1 MQNTMMTIPKL
12 WLLLMSIFDYDKEY
26 DKLFQIRGWILG
38 GSHSENSKV
47 IVMT

>member
-12 WLLLMSIFDYDKEY
+12 WLLLMSIFDYDKKY